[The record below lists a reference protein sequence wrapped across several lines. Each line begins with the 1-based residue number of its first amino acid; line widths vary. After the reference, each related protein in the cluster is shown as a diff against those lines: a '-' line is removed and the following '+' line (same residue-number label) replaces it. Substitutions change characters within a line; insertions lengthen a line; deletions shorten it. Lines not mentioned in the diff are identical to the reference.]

1 MTVDVLES
9 EKIRISNITRAFQG
23 NLREKHSSLYSFQAT
38 MTQDGDVDTHIL
50 VNLGKPL
57 SRLHYTLLAVRL
69 PYAILLLNFK
79 PSRRFTH
86 SRPLHVD
93 SRALH

>member
-9 EKIRISNITRAFQG
+9 KKTRISDLTRVFKA
-23 NLREKHSSLYSFQAT
+23 NLREKRYSLDRFQAAI
-38 MTQDGDVDTHIL
+38 TQDEDVHTHIL
-50 VNLGKPL
+50 INLGKPL
-57 SRLHYTLLAVRL
+57 SRLHYIFLADPQ
-69 PYAILLLNFK
+69 PYAILLPNFK